1 MPNKDVILADLAKQ
15 IEAAEKHFEEVC
27 FAEHAKR
34 QVNKGA
40 TSLPYAEKEARQKLD
55 ALCARRSAIS
65 AGQPDPAAPPPPVY
79 PRATNALKKPFRIT
93 PSEPDENWKA
103 AAVND
108 NDIARACHKAQQ
120 ELNYGRLVHAVENVF
135 EKYSAEVPAADSQ
148 AAYTRGAY
156 GAFMQMFAAAHSE
169 ILALHQVTAALLK
182 KIDERVD
189 ELERGGSLPEKIQAQ
204 REVIVRQAVEDAR
217 RNSEA
222 RKAGQEKTLEARIEA
237 LESGSL
243 KYCGVFDHERDYTQG
258 QFVTH
263 DGSLW
268 HANIG
273 SKGVTPGTAPLSW
286 TLAVKRGRD
295 AREPRDKGATR

>member
-103 AAVND
+103 VAVND

-156 GAFMQMFAAAHSE
+156 GALMQMFAAAHSE
-169 ILALHQVTAALLK
+169 ILALHQVTATQLK
-182 KIDERVD
+182 QIYERVD
-189 ELERGGSLPEKIQAQ
+189 ELERGGSLPETIAAR
-204 REVIVRQAVEDAR
+204 REVIVRMAVDDAH

-222 RKAGQEKTLEARIEA
+222 RRAGLQKNLEARIEA
-237 LESGSL
+237 LEQRPAM
-243 KYCGVFDHERDYTQG
+243 KYCGVYNEKQG
-258 QFVTH
+258 YVPGDFVTH
-263 DGSLW
+263 HGSLF
-268 HANIG
+268 HAECE
-273 SKGVTPGTAPLSW
+273 SRAVTPGTAPAW
-286 TLAVKRGRD
+286 KLAVKRGRD
-295 AREPRDKGATR
+295 ARDPRDKGATR